1 MDVYLL
7 LWYKFLRQMKEE
19 SHTYLHKSLPETFMW
34 LLAEFW
40 CPIDQKALQQGQLL
54 QYLTTM
60 SCLDL

>member
-1 MDVYLL
+1 
-7 LWYKFLRQMKEE
+7 MKEE
-19 SHTYLHKSLPETFMW
+19 SHTYLHKSLPEAFFMW

-40 CPIDQKALQQGQLL
+40 CPIGQKALQQGQLL